1 MGQQHR
7 VRVKRRRRAA
17 YLDRKKAAAKVA
29 PVRREIPK
37 PTKAKPKK
45 QAAAAADAT

>member
-7 VRVKRRRRAA
+7 VKIKRQRRRN

-29 PVRREIPK
+29 PIRREAPK
-37 PTKAKPKK
+37 TKAKPKK
-45 QAAAAADAT
+45 QATATET

>member
-7 VRVKRRRRAA
+7 VKVKRRRRLA

-29 PVRREIPK
+29 PVRREAPK
-37 PTKAKPKK
+37 PKAKPKK
-45 QAAAAADAT
+45 QAAASAEA